1 MGQEAVCT
9 VRFTGQVSTGRALLE
24 SHELLFR
31 GDFRLRIQLNAIQ
44 SLMVHDGVLTVFWPE
59 GMAEFDLGPLAIKW
73 ESKIRNPKSLAEK
86 LGIKANSKVAI
97 FRVKDSQFLT
107 DLQKRTPHVI
117 DGKPARDADVILVQ
131 CDRAGD
137 LRRIGVL
144 RKQIKPEGAV
154 WVVYPK
160 GNKNI
165 TEAVVFA
172 AGKKAGLV
180 DVKVA
185 SFSDTHTAL
194 KFVIPKKK
202 R

>member
-9 VRFTGQVSTGRALLE
+9 VRYTGQVSTGRAVLE
-24 SHELLFR
+24 SQELLFR
-31 GDFRLRIQLNAIQ
+31 GDFRLRVQLNAIQ
-44 SLMVHDGVLTVFWPE
+44 SLLVHDGVLTVFWPE
-59 GMAEFDLGPLAIKW
+59 GMAEFDLGPVAIKW
-73 ESKIRNPKSLAEK
+73 ESKIRNPKSLVEK
-86 LGIKANSKVAI
+86 LGI
-97 FRVKDSQFLT
+97 RKDSRVVIFKLKDPLFLQ
-107 DLQKRTPHVI
+107 DLRKQTAHIVLDKSV
-117 DGKPARDADVILVQ
+117 KDADVIFVQ

-137 LRRIGVL
+137 LRKMGVL

-160 GNKNI
+160 ANKKI
-165 TEAVVFA
+165 TQANVFA
-172 AGKKAGLV
+172 AGKRAGLV

-185 SFSDTHTAL
+185 AFSDTHTAL